1 MIRFGFFSTLFIF
14 LVSCSSEGKFFRQS
28 YPDKFKLSAET
39 DVMETL
45 SGNTFVANVKN
56 IHPVFGK
63 ALTIKVRGLKVD
75 SIETEDSSSASRAFR
90 QWHKFSNLLKEASD
104 IELRNLE
111 RGRNGFWIWADV
123 YIDGEILGDLY

>member
-1 MIRFGFFSTLFIF
+1 MRRFGFFSTLFIF

-28 YPDKFKLSAET
+28 YPDKFKLNAET

-56 IHPVFGK
+56 IHPVFGE

>member
-28 YPDKFKLSAET
+28 YPDKFKLNAET

-56 IHPVFGK
+56 IHPVFGE

>member
-1 MIRFGFFSTLFIF
+1 MRRFGFFSTLFIF

-56 IHPVFGK
+56 IHPVFGE

>member
-56 IHPVFGK
+56 IHPVFGE

>member
-14 LVSCSSEGKFFRQS
+14 LVSCSSEGKFFRES
-28 YPDKFKLSAET
+28 YPDKFKLNAET

-56 IHPVFGK
+56 IHPVFGE

>member
-1 MIRFGFFSTLFIF
+1 MRRFGFFSTLFIF
-14 LVSCSSEGKFFRQS
+14 LVSCSSEERFLRQT
-28 YPDKFKLSAET
+28 YPDKFKLISEK

-56 IHPVFGK
+56 IHPVFGE

-123 YIDGEILGDLY
+123 YIDGEILGDPY

>member
-1 MIRFGFFSTLFIF
+1 MRRFGFFSTLFIF
-14 LVSCSSEGKFFRQS
+14 LVSCSSEGRFLRQT
-28 YPDKFKLSAET
+28 YPDKFKLIAET

-56 IHPVFGK
+56 IHPVFGE

-123 YIDGEILGDLY
+123 YIDGEILGDPY

>member
-1 MIRFGFFSTLFIF
+1 MRRFGFFSILFIF

-56 IHPVFGK
+56 IHPVFGE

>member
-1 MIRFGFFSTLFIF
+1 
-14 LVSCSSEGKFFRQS
+14 
-28 YPDKFKLSAET
+28 
-39 DVMETL
+39 METL

-56 IHPVFGK
+56 IHPVFGE

-111 RGRNGFWIWADV
+111 RGGMVFGYGQMYILMVKFWEIFINQTCRNHFI
-123 YIDGEILGDLY
+123 

>member
-1 MIRFGFFSTLFIF
+1 MRRFGFFSTLFIF

-28 YPDKFKLSAET
+28 YPDKFKLNAET

-45 SGNTFVANVKN
+45 NGNTFVANVKN
-56 IHPVFGK
+56 IHPVFGE

>member
-1 MIRFGFFSTLFIF
+1 MIRFGFFLTLFIF

-28 YPDKFKLSAET
+28 YPDKFKLNAET

-45 SGNTFVANVKN
+45 NGNTFVANVKN
-56 IHPVFGK
+56 IHPVFGE

>member
-1 MIRFGFFSTLFIF
+1 MRRFGFFSTLFIF

-56 IHPVFGK
+56 IHPVFGE
-63 ALTIKVRGLKVD
+63 ALTIKVRGLKVE

-111 RGRNGFWIWADV
+111 RGGNGFWIWADV

>member
-28 YPDKFKLSAET
+28 YPDKFKLNAET

-56 IHPVFGK
+56 IHPVFGE
-63 ALTIKVRGLKVD
+63 ALTIKVRGLNVD

>member
-1 MIRFGFFSTLFIF
+1 MRRFGFFSTLFIF

-28 YPDKFKLSAET
+28 YPDKFKLNAET

-56 IHPVFGK
+56 IHPVFGE
-63 ALTIKVRGLKVD
+63 ALTIKVRGLKVE

>member
-56 IHPVFGK
+56 IHPVFGE

-123 YIDGEILGDLY
+123 YIDGEILRDLY

>member
-1 MIRFGFFSTLFIF
+1 MIRFGFFLTLFIF

-56 IHPVFGK
+56 IHPVFGE

>member
-1 MIRFGFFSTLFIF
+1 MRRFGFFSTLFIF

-28 YPDKFKLSAET
+28 YPDKFKLNAET

-45 SGNTFVANVKN
+45 NGNTFVANVKN
-56 IHPVFGK
+56 IHPVFGE

-75 SIETEDSSSASRAFR
+75 SIEMEDSSSASRAFR

-111 RGRNGFWIWADV
+111 RGGNGFWIWADV

>member
-28 YPDKFKLSAET
+28 YPDKFKLNAET

-45 SGNTFVANVKN
+45 NGNTFVANVKN
-56 IHPVFGK
+56 IHPVFGE

>member
-1 MIRFGFFSTLFIF
+1 MRRFGFFSTLFIF

-28 YPDKFKLSAET
+28 YPDKFKLNAET

-45 SGNTFVANVKN
+45 NGNTFVANVKN
-56 IHPVFGK
+56 IHPVFGE

-75 SIETEDSSSASRAFR
+75 SIETEDSSSAGRAFR
-90 QWHKFSNLLKEASD
+90 QWHKFTNLLKEASD

-111 RGRNGFWIWADV
+111 RRRNGFWILADV

>member
-1 MIRFGFFSTLFIF
+1 MRRFGFFSILFIF

-56 IHPVFGK
+56 IHPVFGE

-90 QWHKFSNLLKEASD
+90 QWHKFTNLLKEASD

>member
-1 MIRFGFFSTLFIF
+1 MRRFGFFSTLFIF
-14 LVSCSSEGKFFRQS
+14 LVSCSSEGRFLRQT
-28 YPDKFKLSAET
+28 YPDKFKLIAET

-56 IHPVFGK
+56 IHPVFGE

-90 QWHKFSNLLKEASD
+90 QWHKFSNLLKAASD

-123 YIDGEILGDLY
+123 YIDGEILGDPY

>member
-1 MIRFGFFSTLFIF
+1 MRRFGFFSTLFIF

-28 YPDKFKLSAET
+28 YPDKFKLNAET

-45 SGNTFVANVKN
+45 NGNTFVANLKN
-56 IHPVFGK
+56 IHPVFGE

>member
-1 MIRFGFFSTLFIF
+1 MIRFGFFSSLFIF

-28 YPDKFKLSAET
+28 NPDKFKLNAET

-56 IHPVFGK
+56 IHPVFGE

-90 QWHKFSNLLKEASD
+90 QWHKFSSLLKEASD

>member
-1 MIRFGFFSTLFIF
+1 MRRFGFFSTLFIF

-56 IHPVFGK
+56 IHPVFGE

-123 YIDGEILGDLY
+123 YIDGEIFGDLY

>member
-28 YPDKFKLSAET
+28 YPDKLKLNAET

-56 IHPVFGK
+56 IHPVFGE

-90 QWHKFSNLLKEASD
+90 QWHKFTNLLKEAGD

>member
-1 MIRFGFFSTLFIF
+1 
-14 LVSCSSEGKFFRQS
+14 
-28 YPDKFKLSAET
+28 
-39 DVMETL
+39 METL
-45 SGNTFVANVKN
+45 NGNTFVANVKN
-56 IHPVFGK
+56 IHPVFGE
-63 ALTIKVRGLKVD
+63 ALTIKVRGLKVE